1 MSLGAARTGAAAAA
15 ILGAL
20 LVLANVARTSVTV
33 DEPWFQRWGRTVLID
48 GRFGRTDPID
58 DSKLPVSVLAALP
71 GLWLERSSGTLDP
84 RTLPALW
91 TPREAAYVA
100 ANRSIYLGRLVG
112 IVFYLG
118 LAALVFHAARV
129 CVGPAGALAATVLI
143 AFLPALVGHAALMTV
158 DAAATC
164 ALFTAGWA
172 LLRCVETPRAGT
184 AVGLGLAAGAAAL
197 VKYSAVDL
205 VPMAAGVLVVRLLT
219 ADADV
224 ARTALVGRTLAAL
237 GAAGMI
243 ALLVVNAGFGFRESG
258 RPLAADTCRTAG
270 CRAVALAL
278 DGLPVPLPAPWL
290 DGLDQVAHRDAL
302 KLDGGNVYLL
312 GEITTRGRPAYYL
325 VATLVKT
332 PLPFLALCLFR
343 PWRRTRR
350 YRDLALLVPVAVL
363 FVHLSWFTNTHLGI
377 RFLLPAFPFLAVLAA
392 AHWEPGR
399 GDGPRRVAS
408 ALVLVY
414 VIEAVL
420 TTPRHLAYFNV
431 LIGPRANAHR
441 VLADSNLDWGQDDFA
456 LWAWEAAH
464 AGEPYIVQPGQPV
477 TGRVIV
483 TVNDYVG
490 VWDAAAYAWLRP
502 RRPDALIGDAWLLFD
517 VPAAGG

>member
-1 MSLGAARTGAAAAA
+1 V
-15 ILGAL
+15 

-33 DEPWFQRWGRTVLID
+33 DEPWFQRWGRTVLIE

-58 DSKLPVSVLAALP
+58 DSKLPVSVIAALP
-71 GLWLERSSGTLDP
+71 GLWLDGSSTALDP
-84 RTLPALW
+84 RLLPPVW
-91 TPREAAYVA
+91 TPREAAYIA
-100 ANRSIYLGRLVG
+100 ANRSIYLGRVIGL
-112 IVFYLG
+112 VFYLG
-118 LAALVFHAARV
+118 LAALVFHAAHV
-129 CVGPAGALAATVLI
+129 CIGPAGGLAATVLI
-143 AFLPALVGHAALMTV
+143 AFLPTLIGHAALTTV

-164 ALFTAGWA
+164 ALFAAGWA

-184 AVGLGLAAGAAAL
+184 AVGLGLAAGVAAL

-205 VPMAAGVLVVRLLT
+205 VPMAGGILLVRLLT
-219 ADADV
+219 ADANV
-224 ARTALVGRTLAAL
+224 GRTALFGRAFAALAAATL
-237 GAAGMI
+237 I

-258 RPLAADTCRTAG
+258 RPLAAETCRTAG
-270 CRAVALAL
+270 CRTVARAL

-290 DGLDQVAHRDAL
+290 DGLDQVTHRDAL

-312 GEITTRGRPAYYL
+312 GELTTRGRPAYYL

-343 PWRRTRR
+343 PWRRSRR
-350 YRDLALLVPVAVL
+350 YRDLALLVPVVVL

-399 GDGPRRVAS
+399 TRVVRRVAS

-414 VIEAVL
+414 VVEAVL

-456 LWAWEAAH
+456 LWAWEDAH
-464 AGEPYIVQPGQPV
+464 AGVPYVVQPGRPV
-477 TGRVIV
+477 AGRVIV
-483 TVNDYVG
+483 SVNDYVG
-490 VWDAAAYAWLRP
+490 VWDAGAYAWLRP
-502 RRPDALIGDAWLLFD
+502 RPPDALIGDAWLLFD
-517 VPAAGG
+517 VPAEGG